1 MAVNTTSVARES
13 TKSGSRAFLPRMMRI
28 SATGVVEYIL
38 AHKWLH
44 FTLYVLAIAWF
55 YLVGTMLHKWGL
67 Q

>member
-1 MAVNTTSVARES
+1 MAVDTTSVARES
-13 TKSGSRAFLPRMMRI
+13 TRSGLKDSRLRMRI
-28 SATGVVEYIL
+28 SATGTVEYIL

-44 FTLYVLAIAWF
+44 FTLYIVAIAWF